1 MILIVC
7 TDDNGGILFNHRRQ
21 SQDVKLRERI
31 LNITSGC
38 TLLMNEYSREMF
50 GDYPQIR
57 TDSYFLENA
66 LDDDYCFVEDVDI
79 RPYEDKVSRI
89 ILYKWNRKYP
99 SDLKFGISLSDNWK
113 IVRTEDFQ
121 GYSHDRITEV
131 IYERVS

>member
-7 TDDNGGILFNHRRQ
+7 TDDNGGMLFNHRRQ
-21 SQDVKLRERI
+21 SQDIKLRERI

-38 TLLMNEYSREMF
+38 TLLRNEYSREMF

-57 TDSYFLENA
+57 TDSYFLDNA

-99 SDLKFGISLSDNWK
+99 SNLKFGISLSDGWE
-113 IVRTEDFQ
+113 IVRTVDFQ
-121 GYSHDRITEV
+121 GNSHDRITEV
-131 IYERVS
+131 IYERVN

>member
-7 TDDNGGILFNHRRQ
+7 TDDNGGMLFNHRRQ
-21 SQDVKLRERI
+21 SQDIKLRERI

-57 TDSYFLENA
+57 TDSYFLDNA

-99 SDLKFGISLSDNWK
+99 SNLKFGISLSDGWE
-113 IVRTEDFQ
+113 IVRTVDFQ
-121 GYSHDRITEV
+121 GNSHDRITEV